1 MVSEGGAKGKTL
13 RKKSKVAALTCP
25 AYIWYYHAMP
35 LFTYKAAR
43 EDGTS
48 FTDEAMAGNAAELRR
63 ELEGRGFLVLNLSRK
78 KTGSGRGGGA
88 NAKEFLLFNQE
99 FATLVKAGL
108 PILQSLEI
116 LHKRTE
122 QPRFR
127 SALETIIHDIKGG
140 AALSDAMAR
149 HPSFFPPLYTSTV
162 QAGEK
167 SGALV
172 DVLKRFI
179 TYQKKMLAVMGKL
192 RMALAYPV
200 FLVVVLIA
208 VLALF
213 FLYVIPNFTQMYSDQ
228 AGSLP
233 FLTELLISFTAF
245 LARFAPLLLLAL
257 VAAVAGLHLWRKT
270 EAGRLALDTV
280 QLRIPLLRTLVTQY
294 LLAQITRTL
303 ATVLRGGIP
312 LVQSLDTTAGVV
324 GNRVLAR
331 KLAEARQLVTEG
343 VSLADAIERTR
354 LAPDMTVRM
363 IEVGESSG
371 DLPGMLEDV
380 ADFYDQEVE
389 TRMTTLT
396 TMIEPVLMLCMG
408 LVMAVIVIALYLPI
422 FEMGARMQ

>member
-1 MVSEGGAKGKTL
+1 
-13 RKKSKVAALTCP
+13 
-25 AYIWYYHAMP
+25 MP
-35 LFTYKAAR
+35 LFIYKALR
-43 EDGTS
+43 EDGAS
-48 FTDEAMAGNAAELRR
+48 FTDEAMAADAGELRR
-63 ELEGRGFLVLNLSRK
+63 ELEGKGYLVLSLTAK
-78 KTGSGRGGGA
+78 KAGLRGGGS
-88 NAKEFLLFNQE
+88 AKDFLLFNQE
-99 FATLVKAGL
+99 FATLIKAGL

-122 QPRFR
+122 QPRFK
-127 SALETIIHDIKGG
+127 SALENIIHDIKGG
-140 AALSDAMAR
+140 LALSDAMAK
-149 HPSFFPPLYTSTV
+149 HPLYFPPLYTSTV

-179 TYQKKMLAVMGKL
+179 TYQKKMITVISKL
-192 RMALAYPV
+192 RMALAYPI
-200 FLVVVLIA
+200 FLVVVLLA
-208 VLALF
+208 VLTLF

-233 FLTELLISFTAF
+233 YLTQILISFTAA
-245 LARFAPLLLLAL
+245 LVRFAPYLLLGL
-257 VAAVAGLHLWRKT
+257 VAAGFGIHLWRKT
-270 EAGRLALDTV
+270 DTGRTLLDG
-280 QLRIPLLRTLVTQY
+280 LKLKIPLLRSLVTQY

-324 GNRVLAR
+324 NNRIMAR
-331 KLAEARQLVTEG
+331 KLAEVRTLVTEG
-343 VSLADAIERTR
+343 VSLANAFERTR

-363 IEVGESSG
+363 VEVGESSG

-389 TRMTTLT
+389 NRLTTLT

-408 LVMAVIVIALYLPI
+408 LVMAVIVVALYLPI
-422 FEMGARMQ
+422 FEMGSRLK